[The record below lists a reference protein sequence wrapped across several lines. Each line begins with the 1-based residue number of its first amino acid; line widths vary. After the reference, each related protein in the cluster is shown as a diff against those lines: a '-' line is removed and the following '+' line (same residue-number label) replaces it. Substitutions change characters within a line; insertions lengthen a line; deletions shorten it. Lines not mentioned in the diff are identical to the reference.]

1 MNQMRC
7 RETTPEP
14 HEVGTLSRSC
24 DACLEYLNACRT
36 LVTIRYDHEGKLDKD
51 IQKGVIGHAHRFVS
65 DYTLHELFIFM
76 KRMEMLTAETS
87 YLFNQ
92 KVIKEKVTDPDIIK
106 RKRDPVEFKKAIED
120 SKMSQRPEKEKR
132 QLDARGK
139 AIAALMLAT
148 RLDEDTC
155 AQMVDEQFKK
165 QGKVTA

>member
-1 MNQMRC
+1 
-7 RETTPEP
+7 
-14 HEVGTLSRSC
+14 
-24 DACLEYLNACRT
+24 
-36 LVTIRYDHEGKLDKD
+36 
-51 IQKGVIGHAHRFVS
+51 
-65 DYTLHELFIFM
+65 M

-92 KVIKEKVTDPDIIK
+92 KVIKDKITDPDIIK
-106 RKRDPVEFKKAIED
+106 RKSDPVEFKKAIED